1 MMLSAVVTADGELKA
16 LHRTYLNTDGSGK
29 APVEPA
35 KMTLGSVR
43 GFSCH
48 LGNASEELAIS
59 EGIETG
65 LSFQLASGIPTW
77 AALNTGG
84 MCTLLLPPM
93 PLASFVTIA
102 ADSDEPGVHAAGA
115 AASRWRLEGR
125 HVRVVTP
132 PREGL
137 DFNDMLLKAS
147 L

>member
-1 MMLSAVVTADGELKA
+1 MMLGAVVTADGELRA

-35 KMTLGSVR
+35 KMTLGSLR
-43 GFSCH
+43 GYSCH
-48 LGNASEELAIS
+48 LGNVGEELAIS

-77 AALNTGG
+77 AALSTGG
-84 MCTLLLPPM
+84 MRALLLPPM

-102 ADSDEPGVHAAGA
+102 ADADEQGLSAAEA

-125 HVRVVTP
+125 HVRIVTP
-132 PREGL
+132 PRAGS
-137 DFNDMLLKAS
+137 DFNDMLLKAA